1 LKHPIK
7 ILTKNKKTFVY
18 TNKISVI
25 STNKQRIGMK
35 IEDIIKTT
43 AILNNSNRIILNVMY
58 TENVINEKFNEVL
71 KPYELSGEQYN
82 VLRILRGQKGIPL
95 I

>member
-1 LKHPIK
+1 
-7 ILTKNKKTFVY
+7 
-18 TNKISVI
+18 
-25 STNKQRIGMK
+25 MK

-82 VLRILRGQKGIPL
+82 VLRILRGQKRKSC
-95 I
+95 

>member
-1 LKHPIK
+1 
-7 ILTKNKKTFVY
+7 
-18 TNKISVI
+18 
-25 STNKQRIGMK
+25 MK

-71 KPYELSGEQYN
+71 KPYELSENNTMCY
-82 VLRILRGQKGIPL
+82 VY
-95 I
+95 

>member
-7 ILTKNKKTFVY
+7 ILTKKQENICIL
-18 TNKISVI
+18 NKISVI